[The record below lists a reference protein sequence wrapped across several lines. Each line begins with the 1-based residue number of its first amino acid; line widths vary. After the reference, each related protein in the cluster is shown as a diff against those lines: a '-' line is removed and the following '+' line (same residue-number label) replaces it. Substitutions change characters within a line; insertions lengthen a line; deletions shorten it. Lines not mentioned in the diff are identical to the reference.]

1 MSSNEQNLHIC
12 PECCSR
18 FLIYFFST
26 TVRLLAED
34 LVQSWGAGHLVLFR
48 LTGLSTVYRLS
59 IALAWCRDLE
69 NFDFSRADMFI
80 CTKSSFSRS
89 VILKTILL
97 FWLNLYIYMQF
108 VSQFARKCKIS
119 QSTGV
124 VTQPWTQS
132 CFMYSVSDRGNVS
145 WRVFFKKKKKK
156 EPSFTLESPAEH
168 SRLVWKH
175 LSETEMFQKR
185 FALEAFFRK
194 CHFQQLKSQKRGLI
208 EHKSTDLTGNL
219 KAIILCYDIPI
230 VTHCWPL
237 L

>member
-69 NFDFSRADMFI
+69 YFDFSRADMFI

-97 FWLNLYIYMQF
+97 FWLNLYIYICNLSPNLQEYAKSHNLQVWLLNPGHSH
-108 VSQFARKCKIS
+108 VSCILFLIVGMS
-119 QSTGV
+119 PGV
-124 VTQPWTQS
+124 FS
-132 CFMYSVSDRGNVS
+132 L
-145 WRVFFKKKKKK
+145 KKKKKGAFIYTGK
-156 EPSFTLESPAEH
+156 PCWTFSACLKTSVWDWDVSKTLCTGS
-168 SRLVWKH
+168 L
-175 LSETEMFQKR
+175 LQKVPFSATQVTKKRTDWAQIYR
-185 FALEAFFRK
+185 FNR
-194 CHFQQLKSQKRGLI
+194 
-208 EHKSTDLTGNL
+208 
-219 KAIILCYDIPI
+219 
-230 VTHCWPL
+230 
-237 L
+237 